1 MADIGTLVV
10 KMAADSA
17 QMRSELDRVKKEV
30 RDTGGGI
37 QALSGSIAKVGGI
50 VAGAFSVAAIA
61 GFASRAIDAADNLK
75 DMADQLNISASSL
88 SVMQL
93 AATQSGSSV
102 ESINTALQKMT
113 MTIGNAVGGQK
124 AAVQAFSQLGLKFD
138 EIARMRPDEAFGKIA
153 DKIAAIENPYQRAS
167 AAQAIFG
174 KGAKDIQALLAGGS
188 SAISEVDARLV
199 SMGAKLT
206 EIDISKIA
214 IMKDEAAFAAMSFQ
228 NLGTKIIANATPAMG
243 VLLNSFSSLIG
254 SMGGADKVGRAFGIG
269 MVAVIKTVEG
279 VASALF
285 AIFEQIRG
293 VLLTVGSAAMSFVG
307 IFSDGAASIASSMES
322 SANSA
327 FANSTR
333 AATAA
338 LSAGRDVFNAAEVFD
353 AEAARLEARARA
365 AASTV
370 TGAVG
375 VATGGGAGGGAGG
388 KAELTPAERREKYS
402 DELAAKFKRE
412 YDLTAMHFS
421 SLEMLAV
428 SHADIL
434 AGIDA
439 NATAQRIQTA
449 SDFQYLQSDIQRA
462 FGLQQLDFEAI
473 KNSSIIDLAGEMFSA
488 LGGAGT
494 KFFKVQQGF
503 AIANAI
509 INTAQGITEALKL
522 PFPASLAA
530 AAKVAAAGAIQIAK
544 IKATN
549 PGGSGG
555 VATGGLGGGSS
566 AAVPAAQ
573 QPVGNAAQA
582 EQAPRIAQVV
592 INGNLFSSRETA
604 DWLIGQLSDAINDRD
619 VVFINGNSRQAGLLA
634 GG

>member
-17 QMRSELDRVKKEV
+17 QMRSELDRVKKEL
-30 RDTGGGI
+30 DNTGRNV
-37 QALSGSIAKVGGI
+37 QALSGSLKKVGGVI
-50 VAGAFSVAAIA
+50 AGAFSVAAIA
-61 GFASRAIDAADNLK
+61 GFAARAIEAADNLK

-138 EIARMRPDEAFGKIA
+138 EIAKMRPDEAFAKIA
-153 DKIAAIENPYQRAS
+153 DKISAIENPYQRAS

-188 SAISEVDARLV
+188 AAISEVDARLAG
-199 SMGAKLT
+199 MGAKLSDL
-206 EIDISKIA
+206 DISKIA
-214 IMKDEAAFAAMSFQ
+214 IMKDEAAFAALSFQ
-228 NLGTKIIANATPAMG
+228 NLGTKILANATPAMG

-293 VLLTVGSAAMSFVG
+293 VLLTLGSAAMSFVG
-307 IFSDGAASIASSMES
+307 IFSDGAARIASSMES

-327 FANSTR
+327 FANSGR

-338 LSAGRDVFNAAEVFD
+338 LAAGRDVFNAAEVFD

-365 AASTV
+365 AAATV

-375 VATGGGAGGGAGG
+375 AATGGGGGAGG
-388 KAELTPAERREKYS
+388 KAGKKEMTAEERRAAAGDGPRQLQGIMDEHALREQLTQTHL
-402 DELAAKFKRE
+402 DNLLAMELAN
-412 YDLTAMHFS
+412 S
-421 SLEMLAV
+421 
-428 SHADIL
+428 
-434 AGIDA
+434 
-439 NATAQRIQTA
+439 AQRIQVA
-449 SDFQYLQSDIQRA
+449 SDLEYFRADISRA
-462 FGLQQLDFEAI
+462 FGLQQLDWETI
-473 KNSSIIDLAGEMFSA
+473 KNQSILDLSGELFTA
-488 LGGAGT
+488 LASQNST
-494 KFFKVQQGF
+494 LFKVQQAF
-503 AIANAI
+503 AVANAV
-509 INTAQGITEALKL
+509 INTAEGVTKALRSL
-522 PFPASLAA
+522 PFPANLGA
-530 AAKVAAAGAIQIAK
+530 AAKVALAGAIQIAK

-549 PGGSGG
+549 PGGSGS
-555 VATGGLGGGSS
+555 ATTAGLSGGAS
-566 AAVPAAQ
+566 AAGGAQPAGNAQ
-573 QPVGNAAQA
+573 QALEPQA
-582 EQAPRIAQVV
+582 RIAQVV

-604 DWLIGQLSDAINDRD
+604 DWLVEQLSDAINDRD
-619 VVFINGNSRQAGLLA
+619 VVFINSNSRQAGLLV

>member
-17 QMRSELDRVKKEV
+17 QLRSELDRVKNEV
-30 RDTGGGI
+30 KNTGSGI
-37 QALSGSIAKVGGI
+37 KALAGSIAKVGGI

-75 DMADQLNISASSL
+75 DMADQLNISASAL

-124 AAVQAFSQLGLKFD
+124 AAVQAFSKLGLKFD
-138 EIARMRPDEAFGKIA
+138 EIAQMRPDEAFGKVA
-153 DKIAAIENPYQRAS
+153 DKLAAIENPYQRAS

-206 EIDISKIA
+206 EIDITKIA

-254 SMGGADKVGRAFGIG
+254 SMGGADNAGRAFGVG

-279 VASALF
+279 VAAALF
-285 AIFEQIRG
+285 AIFEQVRG

-338 LSAGRDVFNAAEVFD
+338 LAAGRDVFNAAEVFD
-353 AEAARLEARARA
+353 AEAARLEARARSA
-365 AASTV
+365 AATV

-375 VATGGGAGGGAGG
+375 AAAGGGGGAGG
-388 KAELTPAERREKYS
+388 KAELTPAERRDQYS

-428 SHADIL
+428 NHADIV

-449 SDFQYLQSDIQRA
+449 SDFQYLQTDIQRA
-462 FGLQQLDFEAI
+462 FGLQQMDFETI

-509 INTAQGITEALKL
+509 VNTAQGITEALKL

-530 AAKVAAAGAIQIAK
+530 AAKVAATGAIQIAK

-555 VATGGLGGGSS
+555 VATGGLGGGAS
-566 AAVPAAQ
+566 AAGAAAQ

-604 DWLIGQLSDAINDRD
+604 DWLVGQLSDAINDRD
-619 VVFINGNSRQAGLLA
+619 VVFINSNSRQAGLLA